1 MKAKA
6 YTTAGE
12 ERSEEVE
19 LPEPLFDGTVH
30 EAALHQVVTALQNN
44 QRQGTASTKT
54 RSTITGGGRK
64 PWRQKGTGRARHG
77 SIRSPIWVGG
87 AVTFG
92 PQPRDYGE
100 RVPKKMNRLAIQSAL
115 NARAREGALVMVEP
129 LEMDAPR
136 TKTVASLL
144 EGVGAGDRRVLILT
158 DGHDENV
165 YLSAR
170 NIPGVEVKPWGEA
183 SALELI
189 RAQLL
194 VVEEGAWTAS
204 TGDDAPPADDGEA
217 STTGDTEPQEDEG

>member
-1 MKAKA
+1 MKARA
-6 YTTAGE
+6 YTTTGE
-12 ERSEEVE
+12 ERSEEIE
-19 LPEPLFDGTVH
+19 LPEALFDGTVH
-30 EAALHQVVTALQNN
+30 EAALHQVVTALRNN
-44 QRQGTASTKT
+44 KRQGTASTKT

-92 PQPRDYGE
+92 PQPRDYGS

-115 NARAREGALVMVEP
+115 NARAREDALVMVEP

-136 TKTVASLL
+136 TKTVATLL
-144 EGVGAGDRRVLILT
+144 EGVGAGDSRVLILT
-158 DGHDENV
+158 DGHKENV

-170 NIPGVEVKPWGEA
+170 NIPEVEVKPWGEA

-189 RAQLL
+189 RAQLV
-194 VVEEGAWTAS
+194 VVEEGAWSAS
-204 TGDDAPPADDGEA
+204 PDDAAP
-217 STTGDTEPQEDEG
+217 STDDTEPREDEG